1 VREIVLVSTS
11 RHRRGVLDRLKTPY
25 TAASPACDEEGLDPL
40 GAEERALAL
49 AVRKARSVVD
59 RFPRALLIGSDQIAE
74 IEGRALRKPGTM
86 EGARETLRL
95 LSGREH
101 RLVTAVA
108 VIDAADGRTET
119 ALDVAHLRMR
129 RLSEEEIESYLRRED
144 VLDCVG
150 AYRSEGL
157 GAALFE
163 WMRTEDP
170 TGIVGLPLTRVVDLL
185 ARFGVGVLG

>member
-1 VREIVLVSTS
+1 
-11 RHRRGVLDRLKTPY
+11 
-25 TAASPACDEEGLDPL
+25 
-40 GAEERALAL
+40 
-49 AVRKARSVVD
+49 
-59 RFPRALLIGSDQIAE
+59 
-74 IEGRALRKPGTM
+74 M